1 MRKAIP
7 LVVILLGA
15 AIYVYFTQI
24 RPGRVVDP
32 FVRGTGSIEA
42 DEVRVT
48 PKIAARISKIA
59 AGEGDTVRAG
69 DQLVHLDCAELEARV
84 AQGRAQVEQ
93 ARSVLAQA
101 EAASR
106 QARVQ
111 LKPLE
116 VQKKSAER
124 EQARTASLKAVDGVP
139 GFAVDQ
145 AETAVE
151 AVAEQMGVAKSG
163 AAVAQ
168 RAIAVAAAQVALA
181 ESGVAA
187 IEVQRTECSLAA
199 PIDGVVLARNYEEGE
214 LALPGA
220 AILELGQLDR
230 VHTWIYVA
238 NTEVGRVRLG
248 LKVKLVA
255 DTYPGR
261 TFVGTV
267 VRVNE
272 RAEFTPKSIQTKDD
286 RTRLVFGVKV
296 AIDNPDR
303 ALLPGMPVEAV
314 LVEAAPVGAR

>member
-1 MRKAIP
+1 
-7 LVVILLGA
+7 
-15 AIYVYFTQI
+15 
-24 RPGRVVDP
+24 
-32 FVRGTGSIEA
+32 
-42 DEVRVT
+42 
-48 PKIAARISKIA
+48 
-59 AGEGDTVRAG
+59 
-69 DQLVHLDCAELEARV
+69 
-84 AQGRAQVEQ
+84 
-93 ARSVLAQA
+93 
-101 EAASR
+101 
-106 QARVQ
+106 
-111 LKPLE
+111 
-116 VQKKSAER
+116 
-124 EQARTASLKAVDGVP
+124 
-139 GFAVDQ
+139 
-145 AETAVE
+145 
-151 AVAEQMGVAKSG
+151 MGVAKSG

-187 IEVQRTECSLAA
+187 IEVQRAECSLAS
-199 PIDGVVLARNYEEGE
+199 PIDGVVMARNYEEGE

-220 AILELGQLDR
+220 AILELGRLDQ

-303 ALLPGMPVEAV
+303 ALLPGMPVEAS
-314 LVEAAPVGAR
+314 LVEVVPAGTR

>member
-1 MRKAIP
+1 MKKAIP

-15 AIYVYFTQI
+15 TIYVYFHYV
-24 RPGRVVDP
+24 RPSRAVDP
-32 FVRGTGSIEA
+32 SVRGTGSIEA
-42 DEVRVT
+42 DEARVA
-48 PKIAARISKIA
+48 PKIAARITKIA
-59 AGEGDTVRAG
+59 ADEGDSVRAG
-69 DQLVHLDCAELEARV
+69 DPLVLLDCAELEARV
-84 AQGRAQVEQ
+84 AQGGAQVEQ
-93 ARSVLAQA
+93 ARTVLAQA
-101 EAASR
+101 EATAR
-106 QARVQ
+106 QARAQ
-111 LKPLE
+111 LKPVE

-124 EQARTASLKAVDGVP
+124 EKARAASLKAADGIA
-139 GFAVDQ
+139 GYAVDQ

-151 AVAEQMGVAKSG
+151 AASEQMGVAKSG

-168 RAIAVAAAQVALA
+168 RAIAVAAAQVELA
-181 ESGVAA
+181 QRGAAA
-187 IEVQRTECSLAA
+187 IEVQRAECALAA
-199 PIDGVVLARNYEEGE
+199 PIDGVVLARNYEVGE

-220 AILELGQLDR
+220 TILELGRLDR

-238 NTEVGRVRLG
+238 NAEIGRVRLG
-248 LKVKLVA
+248 QKVRLAA

-314 LVEAAPVGAR
+314 LVEAGPAGR